1 MQSRGEKPPPPKVLA
16 RLLKTSYLFKYIA
29 MMKCRTCPS
38 LEFFLT
44 ALWLLFSG
52 FQSRAQ
58 VLDYSR
64 VVTPEGQRPASFE
77 EYIVQLAWLNNPETQ
92 ILEYRKNKEVKEVE
106 LQRSA
111 WMDDVNFGFNVN
123 DVSLGHIV
131 NPSNNDLIL
140 YPLFQ
145 LSTSVSLGTFTN
157 GKRKRQIEQEDVN
170 IAGAEGNQHKLR
182 IRAETLTRYRQLL
195 LAIETLKVRVRAEED
210 ARNVYEMANQRFKTL
225 DIELDQMLQASASY
239 NTAVENRLSAETDIE
254 LAKLQMEEILGVP
267 WENVQRYQERY
278 DK

>member
-1 MQSRGEKPPPPKVLA
+1 MLLA
-16 RLLKTSYLFKYIA
+16 RLLKTSCLFKYIA
-29 MMKCRTCPS
+29 MMKCCTHPS
-38 LEFFLT
+38 LQFFLT

-58 VLDYSR
+58 VLDYSH

-77 EYIVQLAWLNNPETQ
+77 DYIVQLAWLNNPETQ

-123 DVSLGHIV
+123 EVSLGHVV

-170 IAGAEGNQHKLR
+170 IAEAEGNLHKLS
-182 IRAETLTRYRQLL
+182 IRAETLTRYRHLL

-210 ARNVYEMANQRFKTL
+210 ARNVYEMASQRFKTI

-267 WENVQRYQERY
+267 WENVQRYQGRY